1 MPASSR
7 VPLIVERRSDETE
20 EDTWTVYPTAG
31 ICIKFK
37 EAHFS
42 AASSVSDPSTSKF
55 FINLAHCTE
64 LPPPHRHAEL
74 DEDKVAQMVEEDPDA
89 FRIPICVGEL
99 DRSAEDRSGE
109 AVAKVDV
116 LVNSEFFHKRIS
128 QSEFFRQLTLRI
140 VCQAIEIKHS
150 LRVDIAKQVILRNKK
165 CIGELCAQ
173 RIRKRPT
180 TTTEANGEGKVKEK
194 TDSKEEEDEEE
205 EKERTEVDQM
215 LDIEENGEKRRPR
228 NFKVQIVD
236 GKYADVRIRMRDH
249 FGELVKESDRITLKM
264 NNDRIVVLVDGCTK
278 CADFFLPVDVK
289 DDQSDAFFEAESA
302 TLRLKCPI
310 DWN

>member
-7 VPLIVERRSDETE
+7 VPLIVEQRSDETE

-37 EAHFS
+37 EAHFPF
-42 AASSVSDPSTSKF
+42 SDPSTSKF

-180 TTTEANGEGKVKEK
+180 TTTEANGEGKVKAT
-194 TDSKEEEDEEE
+194 TDTKEEEDEEE
-205 EKERTEVDQM
+205 EEERTEVDQM

-236 GKYADVRIRMRDH
+236 GKYADVRIRMRDQ